1 MNFYSNIE
9 KQRIIF
15 EAYENPKFKIKN
27 DEDFKK
33 TDKTLF
39 EHSNV
44 CVDDIKLNFLFD
56 EKNTLKKV
64 EYCAKGCSIFLSSV
78 ELMIQQILNK
88 NKLEINEILNEYKTM
103 IDTSTISQRGGEILG
118 KLVVYQ
124 NVRVHLNRL
133 ECTSI
138 IFRLIKKAVSNE

>member
-1 MNFYSNIE
+1 M
-9 KQRIIF
+9 
-15 EAYENPKFKIKN
+15 
-27 DEDFKK
+27 
-33 TDKTLF
+33 
-39 EHSNV
+39 
-44 CVDDIKLNFLFD
+44 
-56 EKNTLKKV
+56 

-133 ECTSI
+133 ECASI